1 MSDQREQDSNLG
13 GWGKRRF
20 NMLSGPAPWMSPK
33 MTPAPLAQGC
43 GVFIPQ
49 NVETSKQEGQKK
61 TWQLASCKEVAT
73 YHTST
78 RLQHTTLAH
87 L

>member
-1 MSDQREQDSNLG
+1 MAL
-13 GWGKRRF
+13 
-20 NMLSGPAPWMSPK
+20 APELR
-33 MTPAPLAQGC
+33 AVGFL
-43 GVFIPQ
+43 PQ
-49 NVETSKQEGQKK
+49 SVEASKQEGQKQ
-61 TWQLASCKEVAT
+61 TWQLAFRLEVAT